1 MGSLYAMERE
11 HEAEIELEDALNDP
25 SLSAEER
32 KVIEDQL
39 AMISSKYKDM
49 VNELLA

>member
-1 MGSLYAMERE
+1 MGSLHAMERE
-11 HEAEIELEDALNDP
+11 HEAEMELEDALNDP
-25 SLSAEER
+25 ELSAEER

-39 AMISSKYKDM
+39 IMIRAKYKDM